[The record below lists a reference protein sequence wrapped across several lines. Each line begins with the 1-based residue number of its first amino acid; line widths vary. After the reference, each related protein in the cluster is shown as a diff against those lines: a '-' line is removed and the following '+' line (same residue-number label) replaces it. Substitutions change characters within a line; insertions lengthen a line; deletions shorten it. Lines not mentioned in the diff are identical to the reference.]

1 MLRWALWRATRRR
14 LRNSKERSTLSTW
27 SSSSR
32 PSSSSIKALICST
45 SITSARQAS
54 LDILASLHVLVF
66 FLLNSQQLSFWCHFF
81 VWFPTS
87 VCALGVFLL
96 ITAMF
101 SIGVANQPNSNNLG
115 YRILL
120 GLIAVLY
127 CVAFLGTIFVIFCT
141 VKLEGC
147 IQYSDPPADTVLNV
161 RLWAFPPMQSWN
173 HFLLQH
179 LKQYGKEK
187 TVTDDWDKL
196 QRDLRWKRFLSQ
208 TFVSFARASKLIYKN
223 RSESLLSLAVCYMY
237 VICIEPSAAT
247 HFFRKMAQCTM
258 RLSPCK
264 GVN

>member
-1 MLRWALWRATRRR
+1 MRS
-14 LRNSKERSTLSTW
+14 RNASMSTLASYKE
-27 SSSSR
+27 
-32 PSSSSIKALICST
+32 KASKFQRALNLINVVV
-45 SITSARQAS
+45 IIEAIFLINQGFDLFNFYHLGQAS
-54 LDILASLHVLVF
+54 QPGYFSVITCSSF

-101 SIGVANQPNSNNLG
+101 SIGVANQPNSNNLS

-161 RLWAFPPMQSWN
+161 RL
-173 HFLLQH
+173 
-179 LKQYGKEK
+179 
-187 TVTDDWDKL
+187 
-196 QRDLRWKRFLSQ
+196 
-208 TFVSFARASKLIYKN
+208 
-223 RSESLLSLAVCYMY
+223 
-237 VICIEPSAAT
+237 
-247 HFFRKMAQCTM
+247 
-258 RLSPCK
+258 
-264 GVN
+264 